1 MSILS
6 QLTWFSSDV
15 FSPYERPRLRGISWK
30 GVVSSSDI
38 ILSGQHTVDCWWFRN
53 PIPNHLDDDDDD
65 DDDVFPG
72 NILYLSS
79 SFGPGHIF
87 HPTFHLARLS
97 QPFVSHVKTT
107 PKKCLHLKMSLLS
120 IVQQVEGLVKL
131 YITCIYIYICKY
143 IDIVYA
149 MYPYIY
155 TYIYILL
162 SPSSIHHFLPII
174 FDFWEIHPS
183 IHPAVIPFKNLWGLS
198 TTGCCEWIGPLEGL
212 SSMSLT
218 TIFPHKGHDGHHG
231 HRPEDMRRSLQGM
244 MQLKTLR
251 ISRMWGGE
259 IWLWKFGTFFGGIA
273 GRKHNWSSSKFAQWN
288 RWNYRRS

>member
-1 MSILS
+1 MMMMMMYFQATSCIS
-6 QLTWFSSDV
+6 V
-15 FSPYERPRLRGISWK
+15 HRL
-30 GVVSSSDI
+30 
-38 ILSGQHTVDCWWFRN
+38 GQVYF
-53 PIPNHLDDDDDD
+53 PPN
-65 DDDVFPG
+65 F
-72 NILYLSS
+72 
-79 SFGPGHIF
+79 SFGQ
-87 HPTFHLARLS
+87 T
-97 QPFVSHVKTT
+97 VTT
-107 PKKCLHLKMSLLS
+107 ICEPRQNHPKKVLTSQNVP
-120 IVQQVEGLVKL
+120 IVHSSASWRFGEIIYHM
-131 YITCIYIYICKY
+131 YIIYICKY

-149 MYPYIY
+149 MYLYI
-155 TYIYILL
+155 YIYILL

-231 HRPEDMRRSLQGM
+231 HRPEDMGRSLQGM

-259 IWLWKFGTFFGGIA
+259 IWLWKFGTLFGGIA

-288 RWNYRRS
+288 PWNYRRS